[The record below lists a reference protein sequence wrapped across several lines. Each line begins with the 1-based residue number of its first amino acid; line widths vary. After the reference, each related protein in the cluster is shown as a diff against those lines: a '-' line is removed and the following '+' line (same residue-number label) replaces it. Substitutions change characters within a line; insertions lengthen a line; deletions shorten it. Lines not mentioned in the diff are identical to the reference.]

1 MFYRRPNTCYIC
13 RTVRRDSDRRQNHC
27 SKDHRAIR
35 KLESRLQNIWWKHGL
50 TGEYDPPYHLQHRH
64 IEIWVAAGST
74 NTVRSSWHNAHLMQ
88 SCLLASQSGF
98 ASFCYIQFW
107 LECIYVC
114 SMLVVDICMSW
125 PLWQCIQYVYRL
137 HKCCI
142 ANMLPLRWC
151 HLAVLINAGMF
162 ATWYHTWFT
171 LLCEGVLKLL
181 IACLCSARLC
191 KIAS

>member
-1 MFYRRPNTCYIC
+1 MVWQVSMTHRTTCNIGTLKFELLPAPQTQWEALDTMHISC
-13 RTVRRDSDRRQNHC
+13 KVASLLRNQALQVFATFSSDLNQ
-27 SKDHRAIR
+27 
-35 KLESRLQNIWWKHGL
+35 
-50 TGEYDPPYHLQHRH
+50 
-64 IEIWVAAGST
+64 V
-74 NTVRSSWHNAHLMQ
+74 
-88 SCLLASQSGF
+88 
-98 ASFCYIQFW
+98 
-107 LECIYVC
+107 ECIYVC

-191 KIAS
+191 EIAS